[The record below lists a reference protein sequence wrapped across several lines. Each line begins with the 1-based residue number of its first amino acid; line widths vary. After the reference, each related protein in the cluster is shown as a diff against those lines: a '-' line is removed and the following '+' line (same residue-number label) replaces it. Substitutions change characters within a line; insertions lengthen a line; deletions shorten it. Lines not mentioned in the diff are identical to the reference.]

1 MAEAPENDKE
11 SSHSAHGDG
20 MNEYI
25 KVHNREGWK
34 KLLRM
39 AKNCHILHMA
49 ME

>member
-1 MAEAPENDKE
+1 MEGATENGKE
-11 SSHSAHGDG
+11 WSHSAHADG

-25 KVHNREGWK
+25 KVHNTEGWK

-39 AKNCHILHMA
+39 ARNRHILHMP